1 MVASGWQLPDPSGRA
16 LSRGSVLNAS
26 IGQDAATAGRPSKTD
41 PKRVAEFTRFGCVER
56 SIVLVHGAWHGA
68 WAWERV
74 VPLLAAAG
82 VASRALD
89 LPGHGEDAG
98 PFGDLHADVARVGE
112 TLDEVDGDA
121 VLVGHSYGGA
131 VITEAGLH
139 PAVTHLVYL
148 AAFALDA
155 GESCVNAAADVGAG
169 VISHE
174 GRPNLGAGL
183 ITGADDLIT
192 LDPSSAAAC
201 LYNDCDAD
209 TVDWAVARLG
219 PQPLVTLQGVPT
231 GAAWRTKPSTY
242 VVCGNDMAVHPDL
255 QRIMARRCRS
265 VVEWPTD
272 HSPFLCRPDLV
283 AELLVDLVQ
292 SPR

>member
-1 MVASGWQLPDPSGRA
+1 VAG
-16 LSRGSVLNAS
+16 
-26 IGQDAATAGRPSKTD
+26 
-41 PKRVAEFTRFGCVER
+41 FTRFGGVGR

-74 VPLLAAAG
+74 LPLLTAAG
-82 VASRALD
+82 VACRALD
-89 LPGHGEDAG
+89 LPGHGEDGG
-98 PFGDLHADVARVGE
+98 PFGDLDADIARVRE

-139 PAVTHLVYL
+139 GAVTHLVYL

-155 GESCVNAAADVGAG
+155 GESCVNAAVEAGAG
-169 VISHE
+169 QISHD
-174 GRPNLGAGL
+174 GRPNLGAGF
-183 ITGADDLIT
+183 IMGDDDLIT

-201 LYNDCDAD
+201 LYNECDAD

-219 PQPLVTLQGVPT
+219 PQPLVTLQGVPS
-231 GAAWRTKPSTY
+231 GAAWHTKPSTY

-255 QRIMARRCRS
+255 QRLMARRCRS

-283 AELLVDLVQ
+283 AELLTDVVQ
-292 SPR
+292 RPR